1 MQSERYDNIE
11 YNDEWESVPVV
22 RAEPVTTNYDYNSD
36 LDEYE
41 EDYDT
46 YSGQSDG
53 YKSFTYKRDEK
64 KESNPQP
71 VIKLQ
76 FLLAFLVL
84 ATGFILKNYGGE
96 LYANVSNWYFENLNN
111 SLVVTMRSQ
120 NDSLPE
126 NEEGTDGFISE
137 INIATKK
144 TETNNMTTEGLS
156 PTQAP
161 TDIYLEEAIID
172 APTETSSSEP
182 TSEPTQSSEEE

>member
-22 RAEPVTTNYDYNSD
+22 RAESVTTNYDYDND

-53 YKSFTYKRDEK
+53 YKNFTYERQEK

-96 LYANVSNWYFENLNN
+96 LYATVSNWYFENLNN
-111 SLVVTMRSQ
+111 SLVVTMKSQ
-120 NDSLPE
+120 NDKLPE
-126 NEEGTDGFISE
+126 NKEITEDSISVTD
-137 INIATKK
+137 IATKE
-144 TETNNMTTEGLS
+144 TEANNMATEELS

-161 TDIYLEEAIID
+161 TEISSEEAS
-172 APTETSSSEP
+172 TEATTELPSSEP
-182 TSEPTQSSEEE
+182 TQNSGEE

>member
-22 RAEPVTTNYDYNSD
+22 RAESVTTNYDYDND

-53 YKSFTYKRDEK
+53 YKNFIYERQEK

-96 LYANVSNWYFENLNN
+96 LYTTVSNWYFENLNN
-111 SLVVTMRSQ
+111 SLIVTMKSQ
-120 NDSLPE
+120 NDKLPE
-126 NEEGTDGFISE
+126 SEEITENFIS
-137 INIATKK
+137 ATDIFKEK
-144 TETNNMTTEGLS
+144 TEVNSEENSIAAEELSTIQEPTEVPTEEESTEATTELPS
-156 PTQAP
+156 YQPTQN
-161 TDIYLEEAIID
+161 
-172 APTETSSSEP
+172 
-182 TSEPTQSSEEE
+182 SEEE

>member
-22 RAEPVTTNYDYNSD
+22 RAEAVTTNYDYDSD
-36 LDEYE
+36 LEEYE

-53 YKSFTYKRDEK
+53 YKNFTYERPEK

-111 SLVVTMRSQ
+111 SLVVTMKSQ
-120 NDSLPE
+120 SDTLPE
-126 NEEGTDGFISE
+126 NEENTDSLISE
-137 INIATKK
+137 PNTATKETEANSEENSIATEELSSQAL
-144 TETNNMTTEGLS
+144 TDVSLEESIDPTTEL
-156 PTQAP
+156 
-161 TDIYLEEAIID
+161 
-172 APTETSSSEP
+172 SSSEP
-182 TSEPTQSSEEE
+182 TQGSEE